1 MSKITTPNEIIGKLD
16 EMINAEES
24 EIRKLEEIVNKTN
37 SNKSNLSKSADIIS
51 DNEINLQ
58 IIKPRGSRKQVIKPG
73 FTYASFLE
81 LVQATLGKDQEMIGF
96 RNESQLG
103 VVYIRSNQDVRL
115 MEKYYFE
122 SGQENLQ
129 VVAIEKEK
137 KEFFKKFNFK
147 KELTF
152 GKGCAVFRCELGG
165 PDFPMV
171 FTVIKSSFERNE
183 GINYLE
189 TIFGKIKSLRYED
202 SEDDIITVD
211 SDDSWNYCME
221 NGLTLS
227 EEGKFQRLLI
237 ETN

>member
-137 KEFFKKFNFK
+137 KEFFGISC
-147 KELTF
+147 LTNEKQYYIENYPEIVVES
-152 GKGCAVFRCELGG
+152 GSLDQVILMLTGG
-165 PDFPMV
+165 
-171 FTVIKSSFERNE
+171 ER
-183 GINYLE
+183 
-189 TIFGKIKSLRYED
+189 
-202 SEDDIITVD
+202 
-211 SDDSWNYCME
+211 
-221 NGLTLS
+221 
-227 EEGKFQRLLI
+227 
-237 ETN
+237 